1 MSSSQPGQHRRVDDL
16 SWADGEVLSAEQQA
30 LWRDRDRVSA
40 WGEANPDLFAGL
52 WTVNDEWLA
61 GTGPVRRGVG
71 VTAAHL
77 ERSSVELRALVDQ
90 PERLEVVSK
99 RLPYRVLQD
108 VQEAVVRAA
117 MAAAADERQPDVTG
131 VGVDVEANVVR
142 VMLRIPDDEAEE
154 ALKEQFGS
162 DRICFEYGYL
172 ESL

>member
-1 MSSSQPGQHRRVDDL
+1 
-16 SWADGEVLSAEQQA
+16 
-30 LWRDRDRVSA
+30 
-40 WGEANPDLFAGL
+40 
-52 WTVNDEWLA
+52 
-61 GTGPVRRGVG
+61 
-71 VTAAHL
+71 
-77 ERSSVELRALVDQ
+77 VELRALVDQ